1 MYRIKRRRVI
11 DKVKA
16 LFGRALIP
24 RKWKNE
30 EDHENG
36 FGSTFQQ
43 IVSL

>member
-1 MYRIKRRRVI
+1 MYQIKRRRVVN
-11 DKVKA
+11 KVKA
-16 LFGRALIP
+16 LFVRALLP
-24 RKWKNE
+24 KKWKNE